1 MRYSTKI
8 FAFFSALLFTYS
20 SFAQKTFI
28 HCGKFVDVVNLKMK
42 EKITI
47 IIEGNKIVQVM
58 DGLQAP
64 TDSAKLIDL
73 SNYTVMPGLMDMHV
87 HIEAPSGRGNPADR
101 FQNNPEDI
109 AIYAVKNADVM
120 LLRGF
125 TSVRDV
131 GGSQVSIALRNAI
144 TRGTV
149 KGPRIFAASTPIST
163 TGGHSDPTINIR
175 RDLDNDPGPREG
187 IINGIEDARKA
198 VRYRYKEGA
207 DLIKIM
213 ATGGVMDQGKDGSGP
228 HFSFEELKAIC
239 ETAKDFGLRVAAHA
253 HGAEG
258 IKRSILAGVS
268 SIEHGT
274 FMDDECI
281 ELFKKHNVWYVPTIS
296 AGKGLA
302 DSAKKDPSRF
312 SPVVLTKI
320 LETAPKAQ
328 AAFLK
333 AYKAGVKIAYG
344 TDAGGADK
352 ENRLE
357 FQYMYEAGMP
367 ALETIKAATLTAA
380 DLLGIKDK
388 LGSIEPG
395 KWADIV
401 AVEGDPVADIK
412 VMLNMVF
419 VMKDGI
425 VYKSK

>member
-1 MRYSTKI
+1 
-8 FAFFSALLFTYS
+8 
-20 SFAQKTFI
+20 
-28 HCGKFVDVVNLKMK
+28 
-42 EKITI
+42 
-47 IIEGNKIVQVM
+47 
-58 DGLQAP
+58 
-64 TDSAKLIDL
+64 
-73 SNYTVMPGLMDMHV
+73 
-87 HIEAPSGRGNPADR
+87 
-101 FQNNPEDI
+101 
-109 AIYAVKNADVM
+109 
-120 LLRGF
+120 
-125 TSVRDV
+125 
-131 GGSQVSIALRNAI
+131 
-144 TRGTV
+144 
-149 KGPRIFAASTPIST
+149 
-163 TGGHSDPTINIR
+163 
-175 RDLDNDPGPREG
+175 
-187 IINGIEDARKA
+187 
-198 VRYRYKEGA
+198 
-207 DLIKIM
+207 M

-228 HFSFEELKAIC
+228 HFSLEELKAIC

-281 ELFKKHNVWYVPTIS
+281 ELFKKYNVWYVPTIS

-312 SPVVLTKI
+312 SPVVLAKI
-320 LETAPKAQ
+320 METAPKAQ

-380 DLLGIKDK
+380 DLLGMKDK
-388 LGSIEPG
+388 SGSIEPG

-401 AVEGDPVADIK
+401 AVESDPVADIK
-412 VMLNMVF
+412 VMLNVVF